1 MAELEKV
8 LLKTIERLTTKSKY
22 QWTHQGN
29 CNCGHVIQS
38 VTGMSPGKIHN
49 IALTGPGEWVDHAK
63 KYCKTSGLPVDD
75 LISKLLSIGIKIDE
89 IAHLEWLS
97 DPSIIRYV
105 PNSMKPLSHNK
116 KEDLIYYL
124 KTWYS
129 ILSAKR
135 LLRTDNSN
143 TVLING
149 MPYQQNFK
157 LEITLDENPSS
168 GVAA

>member
-1 MAELEKV
+1 MSVLEEV
-8 LLKTIERLTTKSKY
+8 LLKTIQRLSSKSKY

-38 VTGMSPGKIHN
+38 LTGMSPGKIHN

-63 KYCKTSGLPVDD
+63 KYCKTSGLPVDN
-75 LISKLLSIGIKIDE
+75 LISKLLSIGIKIDD
-89 IAHLEWLS
+89 IAHLELLS
-97 DPSIIRYV
+97 DPNIIRYM
-105 PNSMKPLSHNK
+105 PNSVKPLSYKK

-124 KTWYS
+124 KTWKS

-135 LLRTDNSN
+135 VLLTDNSKN
-143 TVLING
+143 VLING
-149 MPYQQNFK
+149 IPYQQNFK
-157 LEITLDENPSS
+157 SELLLDENPSS

>member
-1 MAELEKV
+1 MLVLEEV
-8 LLKTIERLTTKSKY
+8 LLKTIQRLSSKSKY

-75 LISKLLSIGIKIDE
+75 LISKLLSIGIKIDD
-89 IAHLEWLS
+89 IAHLELLS
-97 DPSIIRYV
+97 DPNIIRYI
-105 PNSMKPLSHNK
+105 PNSVKPLSYKK

-124 KTWYS
+124 KTWKS

-135 LLRTDNSN
+135 MLLIDNSKN
-143 TVLING
+143 VFING
-149 MPYQQNFK
+149 IPYQQNFK
-157 LEITLDENPSS
+157 SELLLDENPSS

>member
-1 MAELEKV
+1 MSVLEEV
-8 LLKTIERLTTKSKY
+8 LLKTIQRLSSKSKY

-75 LISKLLSIGIKIDE
+75 LISKLLSIGIKIDD
-89 IAHLEWLS
+89 IAHLELLS
-97 DPSIIRYV
+97 DPNIIRYIT
-105 PNSMKPLSHNK
+105 NSVKPLSYKK
-116 KEDLIYYL
+116 KEDLIYYF
-124 KTWYS
+124 KTWKS

-135 LLRTDNSN
+135 MLITDNSKN
-143 TVLING
+143 VFING
-149 MPYQQNFK
+149 IPYQQNFK
-157 LEITLDENPSS
+157 SELLLDENPSS

>member
-1 MAELEKV
+1 MLVLEEV
-8 LLKTIERLTTKSKY
+8 LLKTIQRLSSKSKY

-75 LISKLLSIGIKIDE
+75 LISKLLSIGIKIDD
-89 IAHLEWLS
+89 IAHLELLS
-97 DPSIIRYV
+97 DPNIIRYI
-105 PNSMKPLSHNK
+105 PNSVKPLSYKK

-124 KTWYS
+124 KTWKS

-135 LLRTDNSN
+135 MLLTDNSKN
-143 TVLING
+143 VFING
-149 MPYQQNFK
+149 IPYQQNFK
-157 LEITLDENPSS
+157 SELLLDENPSS

>member
-1 MAELEKV
+1 MSVLEEV
-8 LLKTIERLTTKSKY
+8 LLKTIQRLSSKSKY

-75 LISKLLSIGIKIDE
+75 LISKLLSIGIKIDD
-89 IAHLEWLS
+89 IAHLELLS
-97 DPSIIRYV
+97 DPNIIRYI
-105 PNSMKPLSHNK
+105 PNSVKPLSYKK

-124 KTWYS
+124 KTWKS

-135 LLRTDNSN
+135 MLITDNSKN
-143 TVLING
+143 VFING
-149 MPYQQNFK
+149 IPYQQNFK
-157 LEITLDENPSS
+157 SELLLDENPSS

>member
-1 MAELEKV
+1 MLVLEKV
-8 LLKTIERLTTKSKY
+8 LLKTIQRLSSKSKY

-75 LISKLLSIGIKIDE
+75 LISKLLSIGIKIDD
-89 IAHLEWLS
+89 IAHLELLS
-97 DPSIIRYV
+97 DPNIIRYI
-105 PNSMKPLSHNK
+105 PNSVKPLSYKK

-124 KTWYS
+124 KTWKS

-135 LLRTDNSN
+135 MLITDNSKN
-143 TVLING
+143 VFING
-149 MPYQQNFK
+149 IPYQQNFK
-157 LEITLDENPSS
+157 SELLLDENPSS

>member
-1 MAELEKV
+1 MLVLEKV
-8 LLKTIERLTTKSKY
+8 LLKTIQRLSSKSKY

-75 LISKLLSIGIKIDE
+75 LISKLLTIGIKIDD
-89 IAHLEWLS
+89 IAHLELLS
-97 DPSIIRYV
+97 DPNIIRYI
-105 PNSMKPLSHNK
+105 PNSVKPLSYKK

-124 KTWYS
+124 KTWKS

-135 LLRTDNSN
+135 MLITDNSKN
-143 TVLING
+143 VFING
-149 MPYQQNFK
+149 IPYQQNFK
-157 LEITLDENPSS
+157 SELLLDENPSS

>member
-1 MAELEKV
+1 MLVLEEV
-8 LLKTIERLTTKSKY
+8 LLKTIQRLSSKSNY

-75 LISKLLSIGIKIDE
+75 LISKLLTIGIKIDD
-89 IAHLEWLS
+89 IAHLELLS
-97 DPSIIRYV
+97 DPNIIRYI
-105 PNSMKPLSHNK
+105 PNSVKPLSYKK

-124 KTWYS
+124 KTWKS

-135 LLRTDNSN
+135 MLITDNSKN
-143 TVLING
+143 VFING
-149 MPYQQNFK
+149 IPYQQNFK
-157 LEITLDENPSS
+157 SELLLDENPSS

>member
-1 MAELEKV
+1 MSVLEEV
-8 LLKTIERLTTKSKY
+8 LLKTIQRLSSKSKY

-75 LISKLLSIGIKIDE
+75 LISKLLTIGIKIDD
-89 IAHLEWLS
+89 IAHLELLS
-97 DPSIIRYV
+97 DPNIIRYI
-105 PNSMKPLSHNK
+105 PNSVKPLSYKK

-124 KTWYS
+124 KTWKS

-135 LLRTDNSN
+135 MLITDNSKN
-143 TVLING
+143 VFING
-149 MPYQQNFK
+149 IPYQQNFK
-157 LEITLDENPSS
+157 SELLLDENPSS

>member
-1 MAELEKV
+1 MLVLEEV
-8 LLKTIERLTTKSKY
+8 LLKTIQRLSSKSKY

-75 LISKLLSIGIKIDE
+75 LISKLLSIGIKIDD
-89 IAHLEWLS
+89 IAHLELLS
-97 DPSIIRYV
+97 DPNIIRYI
-105 PNSMKPLSHNK
+105 PNSVKPLSYKK

-124 KTWYS
+124 KTWKS

-135 LLRTDNSN
+135 MLITDNSKN
-143 TVLING
+143 VFING
-149 MPYQQNFK
+149 IPYQQNFK
-157 LEITLDENPSS
+157 SELLLDENPSS

>member
-1 MAELEKV
+1 MTELEEV
-8 LLKTIERLTTKSKY
+8 LLKTIERLTSESKY

-29 CNCGHVIQS
+29 CNCGYLIQS
-38 VTGMSPGKIHN
+38 ATGMGPGKIHN
-49 IALTGPGEWVDHAK
+49 IALTSPGEWVDHAK
-63 KYCKTSGLPVDD
+63 NYCKASGLPVDD

-97 DPSIIRYV
+97 DSNITRYV
-105 PNSMKPLSHNK
+105 PNSIKPLSHKK

-124 KTWYS
+124 KTWNS

-135 LLRTDNSN
+135 TLLTDKSK
-143 TVLING
+143 TVFING
-149 MPYQQNFK
+149 IPYQQNFRSE
-157 LEITLDENPSS
+157 LILDENPSS